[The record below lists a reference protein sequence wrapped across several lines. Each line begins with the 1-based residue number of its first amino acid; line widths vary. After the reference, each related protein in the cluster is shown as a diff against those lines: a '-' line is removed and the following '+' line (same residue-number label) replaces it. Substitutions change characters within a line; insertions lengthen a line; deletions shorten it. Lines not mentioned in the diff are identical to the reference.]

1 MPRLKDIALNSKQIT
16 VLEIILILS
25 TSVYPVFLDYSYTLN
40 IFLSWEGA
48 YRLYLGQV
56 PYKDFGLPMGFGYWI
71 IPALFFKLLGPYLI
85 TLVKAQAFLNI
96 ISALAFRSILRQLRV
111 QPGVRLLVIFLYILT
126 YTTLN
131 IWPWYNNSVI
141 TFELIGLA
149 FILNYIIHET
159 LRYSKLKL
167 FLGSFFIF
175 LSFFTK
181 QDAGFLALLIALC
194 LIISHCIYERKVA
207 PIIWFICFYIIV
219 CLCFIVPFLPYNISY
234 WFNYGQPPHYS
245 RLSIYDILNDFGGK
259 SEWLK
264 FFISIIILI
273 WLPKFKNV
281 SGLIKNKSFIIFTVL
296 TIGILFEASIFQV
309 TSYIPGYN
317 NIFFYS
323 FAVAYILSS
332 CGLSNQINFNKI
344 MPLFLTAILL
354 SLWWSGRIWPYA
366 NQIIAKFDP
375 KIAAVDTNE
384 VSIRTY
390 MRSDPNSNAWMVSLT
405 PNQSKWK
412 YAPWKVFKKIRM
424 PQQTIDGIQRLVN
437 NPQVLTKGKNLKVL
451 NMTELTPLAEV
462 LHYVPESGSDIP
474 LWYHKN
480 VAMFEKQIK
489 EYSQK
494 IDSNYYDIALFEYI
508 PILNNFYPFEIRD
521 SLQKHY
527 QLIDSFPAP
536 RDVYYKIIEVYTKK
550 QNQ

>member
-1 MPRLKDIALNSKQIT
+1 
-16 VLEIILILS
+16 
-25 TSVYPVFLDYSYTLN
+25 
-40 IFLSWEGA
+40 
-48 YRLYLGQV
+48 
-56 PYKDFGLPMGFGYWI
+56 
-71 IPALFFKLLGPYLI
+71 
-85 TLVKAQAFLNI
+85 
-96 ISALAFRSILRQLRV
+96 
-111 QPGVRLLVIFLYILT
+111 
-126 YTTLN
+126 
-131 IWPWYNNSVI
+131 
-141 TFELIGLA
+141 
-149 FILNYIIHET
+149 
-159 LRYSKLKL
+159 
-167 FLGSFFIF
+167 
-175 LSFFTK
+175 
-181 QDAGFLALLIALC
+181 
-194 LIISHCIYERKVA
+194 
-207 PIIWFICFYIIV
+207 
-219 CLCFIVPFLPYNISY
+219 
-234 WFNYGQPPHYS
+234 
-245 RLSIYDILNDFGGK
+245 
-259 SEWLK
+259 
-264 FFISIIILI
+264 
-273 WLPKFKNV
+273 
-281 SGLIKNKSFIIFTVL
+281 
-296 TIGILFEASIFQV
+296 
-309 TSYIPGYN
+309 
-317 NIFFYS
+317 
-323 FAVAYILSS
+323 
-332 CGLSNQINFNKI
+332 